1 MDQEEILASVAREG
15 CGALHENFFRSLE
28 GLLFGGHLDEA
39 TLALG
44 SAVVYQLALQCLI
57 PGGDHLVQ
65 GELQG
70 ADMVVGCE
78 ILEPVV
84 VVDVVHLDLVVLA
97 LLKVVLYVE
106 TFDPDWIKVVH
117 DDFCHANLSPAIS
130 SLTIKHAHSIC
141 SCESIHI
148 WKILACKREGDSVD
162 QSCLV
167 CIDRLI
173 HCSQNSVIQISTCIT
188 GGS

>member
-44 SAVVYQLALQCLI
+44 SAVVYHGALQRLI

-97 LLKVVLYVE
+97 LLKVVLHVE
-106 TFDPDWIKVVH
+106 SLDPDWIEVVH
-117 DDFCHANLSPAIS
+117 DDLSRANIGPAS
-130 SLTIKHAHSIC
+130 FGLAVEHAHPVC
-141 SCESIHI
+141 
-148 WKILACKREGDSVD
+148 AREGV
-162 QSCLV
+162 QVREL
-167 CIDRLI
+167 LA
-173 HCSQNSVIQISTCIT
+173 
-188 GGS
+188 